1 MPMKHHST
9 QSASSDEEI
18 KDLIYRPEKDELQG
32 IEKFTDI
39 FNFLE
44 NNTYE
49 INDKVLGEVLNF
61 AESFNSSED

>member
-1 MPMKHHST
+1 MKHDST
-9 QSASSDEEI
+9 QSTSSDEEI
-18 KDLIYRPEKDELQG
+18 KDLIYRPENDELQG

-44 NNTYE
+44 NNTYQ
-49 INDKVLGEVLNF
+49 INDRIIGEVLNF

>member
-1 MPMKHHST
+1 MKHHST